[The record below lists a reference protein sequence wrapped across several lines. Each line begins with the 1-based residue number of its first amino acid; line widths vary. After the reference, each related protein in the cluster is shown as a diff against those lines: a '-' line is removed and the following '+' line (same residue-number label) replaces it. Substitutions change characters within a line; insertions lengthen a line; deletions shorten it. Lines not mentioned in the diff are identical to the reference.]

1 LIEKNF
7 KISQY
12 KIDIIGG
19 KQYLQLISD
28 KVEVGGVE
36 FYKSFY
42 ILNSSDKSRRLSFN
56 VGLYSENASCYVIG
70 STNTSLIKKHLKGV
84 TKQLRMQLIS

>member
-56 VGLYSENASCYVIG
+56 VGLYSENASCYVI
-70 STNTSLIKKHLKGV
+70 
-84 TKQLRMQLIS
+84 QLIQV